1 MEVNVKQ
8 DIDVQVTDDE
18 VVVRVKKLKSITNK
32 DKEE

>member
-18 VVVRVKKLKSITNK
+18 VVVRVKKPKSITNK